1 MRTPNEE
8 FEELKKKI
16 QKLED
21 SVLVTRILIC
31 FLSVV
36 ILLVAI
42 NK

>member
-8 FEELKKKI
+8 LEELKNKI

-21 SVLVTRILIC
+21 SALVTRILIC

>member
-1 MRTPNEE
+1 MITPNEE

-21 SVLVTRILIC
+21 DVLVTRILIC